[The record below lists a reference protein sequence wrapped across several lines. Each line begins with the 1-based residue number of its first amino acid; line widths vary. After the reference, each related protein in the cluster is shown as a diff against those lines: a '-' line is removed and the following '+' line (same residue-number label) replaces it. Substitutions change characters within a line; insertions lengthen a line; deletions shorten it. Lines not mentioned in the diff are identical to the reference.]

1 LESHLSS
8 ANPREIPASAPWALL
23 VECARPNP
31 DLLGLHEQLRGG
43 ADWHVLLELAQQ
55 HGVFGLL
62 ALRLLDSGEGIVP
75 REISEE
81 LKERHRAQVMTTLR
95 LNAEMFRLLN
105 GFAVLGVEALVI
117 KGPVLSMR
125 CYGDPGLRNY
135 GDLDLIACD
144 KDLLRV
150 TEMMMGLGYEPRVP
164 VAAIRAKKAPGEY
177 AFLHPR
183 TKLRIEFHTEV
194 TFRYH
199 PRPLPVAKLF
209 EQKASVIIDAHE
221 IPALSPEEELLL
233 ICIHGAKHLWDRLSY
248 IADVAAFVS
257 RQKLDWGRV
266 KTAAAEIDAARM
278 LRTALRLAA
287 DVLGAPL
294 SDEIEAYVQA
304 DPVAE
309 RLTRQIM
316 RWLPAAGSMQ
326 PGIFERAMFR
336 MRMRGGLFSSAAY
349 LLRLSLS
356 PTEEDW
362 ADSEGSKRPR
372 FWDALRRPFRLARK
386 YGRDGKS

>member
-1 LESHLSS
+1 METHLSS
-8 ANPREIPASAPWALL
+8 ANPRVAAANAPWALL

-31 DLLGLHEQLRGG
+31 DLLSLQERLRGG
-43 ADWHVLLELAQQ
+43 TDWHLLLELAQQ

-62 ALRLLDSGEGIVP
+62 ALRLLDCGEGSVP
-75 REISEE
+75 RDISEE
-81 LKERHRAQVMTTLR
+81 LKERHRAQVMATLR
-95 LNAEMFRLLN
+95 LNAEMFRLLD

-117 KGPVLSMR
+117 KGPVLSVR
-125 CYGDPGLRNY
+125 CFGDPGLRNY
-135 GDLDLIACD
+135 GDLDLIARD
-144 KDLLRV
+144 KDLLRI

-199 PRPLPVAKLF
+199 PRPLPVERLF
-209 EQKASVIIDAHE
+209 EQKARITIDAHE
-221 IPALSPEEELLL
+221 IPTLSPEEELLL
-233 ICIHGAKHLWDRLSY
+233 ISIHGAKHLWDRLGY

-257 RQKLDWGRV
+257 RQELDWGRV
-266 KTAAAEIDAARM
+266 KTAAAEIEAERM

-287 DVLGAPL
+287 DVLGARL
-294 SDEIEAYVQA
+294 SDGIEAYVQA
-304 DPVAE
+304 DAVAE
-309 RLTRQIM
+309 RLTLQIM

-326 PGIFERAMFR
+326 PGIFQRALFR

-349 LLRLSLS
+349 LLRLTVS

-362 ADSEGSKRPR
+362 ADSGGSKRPR

>member
-1 LESHLSS
+1 METYLSR
-8 ANPREIPASAPWALL
+8 ANPRETAANVPWALL

-31 DLLGLHEQLRGG
+31 DLLSLQERLRDGT
-43 ADWHVLLELAQQ
+43 DWHLLLELAQQ

-62 ALRLLDSGEGIVP
+62 ALRLLDCGEGSVP
-75 REISEE
+75 RDISEE
-81 LKERHRAQVMTTLR
+81 LKERHRAQVMATLR
-95 LNAEMFRLLN
+95 LNAEMFRLLD

-117 KGPVLSMR
+117 KGPVLSVR
-125 CYGDPGLRNY
+125 CFGDPGLRNY
-135 GDLDLIACD
+135 GDLDLIARD
-144 KDLLRV
+144 KDLLRI

-199 PRPLPVAKLF
+199 PRPLPVERLF
-209 EQKASVIIDAHE
+209 EQKARVTIDAHE

-233 ICIHGAKHLWDRLSY
+233 ISIHGAKHLWDRLGY

-257 RQKLDWGRV
+257 RQELDWGRV
-266 KTAAAEIDAARM
+266 KTAAAEIEAERM
-278 LRTALRLAA
+278 LRTALRLAG

-294 SDEIEAYVQA
+294 SDGVEAYVQA
-304 DPVAE
+304 DSVAE
-309 RLTRQIM
+309 RLTRQIV

-349 LLRLSLS
+349 LLRLTVS

-362 ADSEGSKRPR
+362 ADSGGSKRPR
-372 FWDALRRPFRLARK
+372 YWDALRRPFRLARK

>member
-1 LESHLSS
+1 METHLSS
-8 ANPREIPASAPWALL
+8 ANPRVAAANVPWALL

-31 DLLGLHEQLRGG
+31 DLLSLQERLRSGT
-43 ADWHVLLELAQQ
+43 DWHLLLELAQQ

-62 ALRLLDSGEGIVP
+62 ALRLLDCGEGSVP
-75 REISEE
+75 RDISEE
-81 LKERHRAQVMTTLR
+81 LKERHRAQVMATLR
-95 LNAEMFRLLN
+95 LNAEMFRLLD
-105 GFAVLGVEALVI
+105 GFAVLSVEALVI
-117 KGPVLSMR
+117 KGPVLSVR

-135 GDLDLIACD
+135 GDLDLIARD

-199 PRPLPVAKLF
+199 PRPLPVERLF
-209 EQKASVIIDAHE
+209 KQNARVTIDAHE

-233 ICIHGAKHLWDRLSY
+233 ISIHGAKHLWDRLGY

-257 RQKLDWGRV
+257 RQELDWGHV
-266 KTAAAEIDAARM
+266 KAAAAEIEAERM

-287 DVLGAPL
+287 DVLGVRL
-294 SDEIEAYVQA
+294 SDGIEAYVQA

-326 PGIFERAMFR
+326 PGIFERAKFR

-349 LLRLSLS
+349 LLRLALS

-362 ADSEGSKRPR
+362 ADSGGSKHAR

>member
-1 LESHLSS
+1 METHLSS
-8 ANPREIPASAPWALL
+8 ANPRETAANVLWALL
-23 VECARPNP
+23 VECARPNS
-31 DLLGLHEQLRGG
+31 DLLSLQERLRGG
-43 ADWHVLLELAQQ
+43 TDWHLLLELAQQ

-62 ALRLLDSGEGIVP
+62 ALRLLDCGERSVP
-75 REISEE
+75 RDISEE
-81 LKERHRAQVMTTLR
+81 LKERHRAQVMATLR
-95 LNAEMFRLLN
+95 LNAEMFRLLD

-117 KGPVLSMR
+117 KGPVLSVR

-135 GDLDLIACD
+135 GDLDLIARD

-199 PRPLPVAKLF
+199 PRPLPVERLF
-209 EQKASVIIDAHE
+209 EQKARVTIDAHE

-233 ICIHGAKHLWDRLSY
+233 ISIHGAKHLWDRLGY

-257 RQKLDWGRV
+257 RQELDWGRV
-266 KTAAAEIDAARM
+266 KTAAAEIEAERM

-294 SDEIEAYVQA
+294 SDGIQAYVQA
-304 DPVAE
+304 DAVAE
-309 RLTRQIM
+309 RLTRQII

-326 PGIFERAMFR
+326 PGIFERAKFR

-362 ADSEGSKRPR
+362 ADSGGSKRPR

>member
-1 LESHLSS
+1 METHLSS
-8 ANPREIPASAPWALL
+8 ANPRVAAANVPWALL

-31 DLLGLHEQLRGG
+31 DLLSLQERLRGG
-43 ADWHVLLELAQQ
+43 TDWHLLLELAQQ

-62 ALRLLDSGEGIVP
+62 ALRLLDCGEGAVP
-75 REISEE
+75 RDISEE
-81 LKERHRAQVMTTLR
+81 LKERHRAQVMATLR
-95 LNAEMFRLLN
+95 LNAEMFRLLD

-117 KGPVLSMR
+117 KGPVLSVR

-135 GDLDLIACD
+135 GDLDLIARD

-199 PRPLPVAKLF
+199 PRPLPVERLF
-209 EQKASVIIDAHE
+209 KQNARVTIDAHE

-233 ICIHGAKHLWDRLSY
+233 ISIHGAKHLWDRLGY

-257 RQKLDWGRV
+257 RQELDWGRV
-266 KTAAAEIDAARM
+266 KTAAAEIGAERM
-278 LRTALRLAA
+278 LRTALRLAG

-294 SDEIEAYVQA
+294 SDGIQAYVKA
-304 DPVAE
+304 DSVAE
-309 RLTRQIM
+309 RLTRQIV

-349 LLRLSLS
+349 LLRLTVS

-362 ADSEGSKRPR
+362 ADSGARKRPR